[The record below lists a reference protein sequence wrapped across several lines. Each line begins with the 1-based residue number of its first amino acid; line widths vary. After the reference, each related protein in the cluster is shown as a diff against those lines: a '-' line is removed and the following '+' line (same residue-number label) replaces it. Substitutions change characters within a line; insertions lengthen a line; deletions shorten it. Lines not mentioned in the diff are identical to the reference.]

1 MPSSTLTTIRQR
13 LLREL
18 DLGIIIPNAKFDSAA
33 STSITSADV
42 MRNSRWTTN
51 HFSQRNTVIYRP
63 GSATAAD
70 NIRYAGDLT
79 NSTGTLVHTGANY
92 SDTTVTS
99 EIPELWYDGVRADLE
114 ILDAIN
120 RALEFVHFSTFIPIS
135 HGGDLDYDMSAST
148 DTNWTNVG
156 SPSTSAK
163 STTARRVPYGLRSY
177 QLINNGVANEGTRS
191 ATLGMGSSR
200 SVKGFAIASVNVGGA
215 SFQLYDVT
223 NAGTTSLLDAVTTSQ
238 EEPMLLIQEWQN
250 VPSTTREIAANLL
263 GTTTTSDVFWNG
275 LWIYKQDNLRVNLPS
290 FLNEG
295 FKAPSIFQGRPKFSV
310 ANHVYDAQSLEMVEL
325 KENQDYVYLYDHHN
339 DANPYAIMV
348 NGPEAYDWPLFVE
361 ARLPYSHMGV
371 LSAESDA
378 TNAPLHLLMPK
389 LKSTVLNDI
398 YLPRNPQNPVWL
410 AKLAEANLQWVEANT
425 ARPIKSAAK
434 KPWFSGVRI

>member
-1 MPSSTLTTIRQR
+1 MPSTTLTQLRQR

-18 DLGIIIPNAKFDSAA
+18 DLGIIIPTAKLDAIAA
-33 STSITSADV
+33 TTITSADV
-42 MRNSRWTTN
+42 MRNSRWTTG
-51 HFSQRNTVIYRP
+51 HFSQRDTVIYRP
-63 GSATAAD
+63 SSQTAAD
-70 NIRYAGDLT
+70 NIRYAGDL
-79 NSTGTLVHTGANY
+79 NNLTGALSHTGANY
-92 SDTTVTS
+92 SDITATS
-99 EIPELWYDGVRADLE
+99 EIPELWYDGVRPDLE
-114 ILDAIN
+114 VLDAIN
-120 RALEFVHFSTFIPIS
+120 RSLEFVHFSTFIPIS

-148 DTNWTNVG
+148 DTNWTDVLT
-156 SPSTSAK
+156 PTTSAK
-163 STTARRVPYGLRSY
+163 STTARRTPYGLRSY
-177 QLINNGVANEGTRS
+177 NLINNAADEGTQS
-191 ATLGMGSSR
+191 ATLPVVPTR
-200 SVKGFAIASVNVGGA
+200 SVKGFAISSCNVGTA
-215 SFQLYDVT
+215 SFRFYDVT
-223 NAGTTSLLDAVTTSQ
+223 NSASTDWQAAVTHS
-238 EEPMLLIQEWQN
+238 EENPMLMVQEWQAA
-250 VPSTTREIAANLL
+250 PATCREMAAQLL
-263 GTTTTSDVFWNG
+263 GTTSTSDVFWNG

-389 LKSTVLNDI
+389 LKATVLNDI